1 MLLNQ
6 LEEMENPLQ
15 QKNLDRLQI
24 FLQHGMIEI
33 KWKQISLQIK
43 FLQKRKLLKFLLK
56 EDTKLYWTTMKM
68 ERIQKR
74 KFRNTKNNNKITI
87 MYLILKIILRGS
99 KKKSKTSIINPEVI
113 TQMHKTMNTMTKK
126 RKQMKKNLLYQTI
139 AQMKRRNRTNKNS

>member
-1 MLLNQ
+1 
-6 LEEMENPLQ
+6 MENLLQ
-15 QKNLDRLQI
+15 PKNLDRLQI
-24 FLQHGMIEI
+24 FLQRGMIEI

-43 FLQKRKLLKFLLK
+43 FLQRRKLLKFLPK

-99 KKKSKTSIINPEVI
+99 KKKSKTSIINPEAI

-126 RKQMKKNLLYQTI
+126 RKKMKKNLLNQKI
-139 AQMKRRNRTNKNS
+139 ALMKRRNRTNKNNYKI